1 MKILIGAD
9 LVPTKSNEILFC
21 QGNSGAL
28 VGEELRNLLET
39 ADYRI
44 FNLEVP
50 LTDVATPIEKCG
62 PNLIAPTAT
71 IAGIKAIGADF
82 VTLANNHI
90 MDQGEQGL
98 FSTMHT
104 LQENGIAYVGAGED
118 LQAAQKSFIL
128 ERDGRRIGVYA
139 CAEHEFSIAD
149 TDRPG
154 ANPFDPLE
162 SLDHI
167 AELKQQTDYVIVLH
181 HGGKEHYRY
190 PSPMLQKVCRKM
202 VEKGADLV
210 ICQHSHC
217 VGCKE
222 QWQNGTIVY
231 GQGNFLFDRSNNE
244 FWQTSL
250 LVELSVE
257 DDVMLTYHPLK
268 KQDNGVRL
276 AQGEG
281 AEEIL
286 SAFHNRS
293 AEMQEEGVLER
304 KFQAF
309 SEEMFWSYIGTF
321 HGRRTKKLWFR
332 IINKLSGYRF
342 AKWYL
347 NRQYDKQSLLGIKNY
362 VECEAHKEVVVHVL
376 QNKLDK

>member
-1 MKILIGAD
+1 MKLLIGGD
-9 LVPTKSNEILFC
+9 LVPTKSNISLFE
-21 QGNSGAL
+21 NVDVDAL
-28 VGEELRNLLET
+28 LGKDLLALLT
-39 ADYRI
+39 SADYRL

-50 LTDVATPIEKCG
+50 LTDEIAPIDKCG

-71 IAGIKAIGADF
+71 IAGIKAIGADL

-98 FSTMHT
+98 FSTFQT
-104 LQENGIAYVGAGED
+104 LQENGIAYVGAGEN
-118 LQAAQKSFIL
+118 LQTAQKPFIL

-139 CAEHEFSIAD
+139 CAEREFSIAD
-149 TDRPG
+149 KTTPG

-162 SLDHI
+162 SLDYI

-181 HGGKEHYRY
+181 HGGKERYRY

-202 VEKGADLV
+202 VENGADLV
-210 ICQHSHC
+210 VCQHSHC

-250 LVELSVE
+250 LIELSVE

-286 SAFHNRS
+286 SAFHIRS

-362 VECEAHKEVVVHVL
+362 VECEAHKEVVVRVL